1 MCRLGKVLW
10 TWKGYGMRMMLKVA
24 SGAVALTLMCVG
36 AFTMCD
42 ARELHRESGLM
53 SKAEV
58 RRSALATTEAVVTG
72 RIGKAGAS
80 LLSGLASW
88 YGEVWQGRTTASGE
102 VFDQTQMTACHRTLP
117 FGTLVRVINLRN
129 HRSVVVKINDRGN
142 LRPQRV
148 IDLSSAA
155 AEKIGLLQAGLAPVR
170 LEIVSM
176 AVAQHS

>member
-1 MCRLGKVLW
+1 MRVVL
-10 TWKGYGMRMMLKVA
+10 KAV

-36 AFTMCD
+36 TFTMCD
-42 ARELHRESGLM
+42 AREVHGVGTVSG
-53 SKAEV
+53 AAV
-58 RRSALATTEAVVTG
+58 ARRSAIETTEATMTG

-102 VFDQTQMTACHRTLP
+102 IFDQNQMTACHRTLP
-117 FGTLVRVINLRN
+117 FGTLVRVVNLRN

-142 LRPQRV
+142 LNSRRV

-155 AEKIGLLQAGLAPVR
+155 AEKIGLLRAGLAPVR
-170 LEIVSM
+170 LEIVA
-176 AVAQHS
+176 AVAPEHS

>member
-1 MCRLGKVLW
+1 
-10 TWKGYGMRMMLKVA
+10 MRSGLNVV

-36 AFTMCD
+36 AITMCD
-42 ARELHRESGLM
+42 ARELHGASSLRE
-53 SKAEV
+53 KTEA
-58 RRSALATTEAVVTG
+58 RRSALETTGATVTG
-72 RIGKAGAS
+72 RIGKASAN

-88 YGEVWQGRTTASGE
+88 YGEVWQGRKTSSGE
-102 VFDQTQMTACHRTLP
+102 MFDKDQMTACHRTLP
-117 FGTLVRVINLRN
+117 FGTLVRVVNLRN

-142 LRPQRV
+142 LSSRRV

-176 AVAQHS
+176 AAPQHS

>member
-1 MCRLGKVLW
+1 
-10 TWKGYGMRMMLKVA
+10 MRAVLKVV

-36 AFTMCD
+36 GFTMCD
-42 ARELHRESGLM
+42 ARELHGASGLM
-53 SKAEV
+53 PKAEV
-58 RRSALATTEAVVTG
+58 RRSTLATTGVTG
-72 RIGKAGAS
+72 RIGKASAS
-80 LLSGLASW
+80 WVSGLASW

-102 VFDQTQMTACHRTLP
+102 VFDKSQMTACHRTLP
-117 FGTLVRVINLRN
+117 FGTLVRVVNLRN

-142 LRPQRV
+142 LSSRRV

-176 AVAQHS
+176 AAPQHS